1 MSVKRGGGSPSRGG
15 SSSSGGTRG
24 GAGRIG
30 GSSGSRSTGSTS
42 SFSRSSSSD
51 SRTSSSGS
59 SGGSVRGSS
68 SSSSSRS
75 SNNSGGLGFFSNNN
89 NNNSSSNFFSHTHI
103 NYNNNNNNSYDNVYN
118 NSYNNPN
125 IGYKRNKPRKK
136 YGFGD
141 YVFTIIIGFLIFFLI
156 FVLIGSSFLYEGIT
170 KSTIKREPLPKGSV
184 NETEYFYDE
193 LGWIDSVT
201 KLEEGMKYF
210 YTETGV
216 QPFLYITDDVVG
228 KGVLPTI
235 EELRQFANETYDKLF
250 TDEAHLL
257 LIFFEYDSQYASYCL
272 TGVQA
277 KSVVDTEG
285 TDILLDYIDRYY
297 YYSTLNESE
306 FFSKSFYDSASR
318 MMEDMDMVSVILFD
332 LIIFIALYMIYKW
345 RKKVKAKKKL
355 KAENIKNVLNSDMEE
370 LVKDAA
376 EKLADKYENK

>member
-15 SSSSGGTRG
+15 GSTSGGTRG

-30 GSSGSRSTGSTS
+30 GSSGSRSAGSTS
-42 SFSRSSSSD
+42 SFSRSSSSG

-75 SNNSGGLGFFSNNN
+75 SNNSSGFGFFSNNS
-89 NNNSSSNFFSHTHI
+89 NNNSSSNFFTNTHV
-103 NYNNNNNNSYDNVYN
+103 NYNNYNNVYSNSYS
-118 NSYNNPN
+118 NSN
-125 IGYKRNKPRKK
+125 INYKRNKTRKK
-136 YGFGD
+136 FSFGD
-141 YVFTIIIGFLIFFLI
+141 YVFTIIIGFLVFFLI

-170 KSTIKREPLPKGSV
+170 KSTVKREPLPKGSV

-216 QPFLYITDDVVG
+216 QPFIYITDDVVG
-228 KGVLPTI
+228 KGLLPTI
-235 EELRQFANETYDKLF
+235 EELKKFANETYDKLF

-257 LIFFEYDSQYASYCL
+257 LIFYEYDSQYATYCL

-345 RKKVKAKKKL
+345 RKKAKAKKKL
-355 KAENIKNVLNSDMEE
+355 EAENIKNVLNSDMED